1 MVWWERAAAVA
12 DSCIRWAET
21 NGCYLITDQGVDAN
35 YQYSWEVYDNPEIIL
50 AEKAAQGMGC
60 WNRPWSGIIPSSIIA
75 GSSGT
80 NGTTP
85 LLNFVRKY
93 EDRDGNK
100 VEWNGGDDL
109 QAKLASLDRR
119 FAQTIAYNLSWWNSQ
134 TPEVQLWEANEEL
147 GVAAGKHIKDCYGGF
162 WLHKLVS
169 PSIMRPDNQEPVPNS
184 TLFQLNE
191 IYLNFAE
198 AMNEAYGPDDKHGYK
213 YSAREAIN
221 IIRERSGQPAILSG
235 SGIYSDFRELVRNE
249 RAIELAFDNH
259 RFWDVRRWMIAEQ
272 EGVMSG
278 AMYGIKIYWIN
289 SSPQEFRYTPYLYEN
304 RTFTKKMYLHP
315 FSTNEVNKGY
325 LIQNPG
331 Y

>member
-1 MVWWERAAAVA
+1 
-12 DSCIRWAET
+12 
-21 NGCYLITDQGVDAN
+21 
-35 YQYSWEVYDNPEIIL
+35 
-50 AEKAAQGMGC
+50 
-60 WNRPWSGIIPSSIIA
+60 
-75 GSSGT
+75 
-80 NGTTP
+80 
-85 LLNFVRKY
+85 
-93 EDRDGNK
+93 
-100 VEWNGGDDL
+100 
-109 QAKLASLDRR
+109 
-119 FAQTIAYNLSWWNSQ
+119 
-134 TPEVQLWEANEEL
+134 
-147 GVAAGKHIKDCYGGF
+147 
-162 WLHKLVS
+162 
-169 PSIMRPDNQEPVPNS
+169 MRPDNQEPVPNS

-259 RFWDVRRWMIAEQ
+259 RFWDVRRWMI
-272 EGVMSG
+272 
-278 AMYGIKIYWIN
+278 N

>member
-1 MVWWERAAAVA
+1 MPN
-12 DSCIRWAET
+12 IY
-21 NGCYLITDQGVDAN
+21 NH
-35 YQYSWEVYDNPEIIL
+35 VY
-50 AEKAAQGMGC
+50 
-60 WNRPWSGIIPSSIIA
+60 
-75 GSSGT
+75 
-80 NGTTP
+80 
-85 LLNFVRKY
+85 
-93 EDRDGNK
+93 
-100 VEWNGGDDL
+100 
-109 QAKLASLDRR
+109 
-119 FAQTIAYNLSWWNSQ
+119 
-134 TPEVQLWEANEEL
+134 
-147 GVAAGKHIKDCYGGF
+147 
-162 WLHKLVS
+162 
-169 PSIMRPDNQEPVPNS
+169 RPDNQEPVPNS

>member
-1 MVWWERAAAVA
+1 
-12 DSCIRWAET
+12 
-21 NGCYLITDQGVDAN
+21 
-35 YQYSWEVYDNPEIIL
+35 
-50 AEKAAQGMGC
+50 
-60 WNRPWSGIIPSSIIA
+60 
-75 GSSGT
+75 
-80 NGTTP
+80 
-85 LLNFVRKY
+85 
-93 EDRDGNK
+93 
-100 VEWNGGDDL
+100 
-109 QAKLASLDRR
+109 
-119 FAQTIAYNLSWWNSQ
+119 
-134 TPEVQLWEANEEL
+134 
-147 GVAAGKHIKDCYGGF
+147 
-162 WLHKLVS
+162 
-169 PSIMRPDNQEPVPNS
+169 MRPDNQEPVPNS

-304 RTFTKKMYLHP
+304 RYLPDSYKTIIKSRIIGTISRDRTLVPPVHAIP
-315 FSTNEVNKGY
+315 VGTRFG
-325 LIQNPG
+325 LIASSGENVLVPIG
-331 Y
+331 INIRVCRSIP